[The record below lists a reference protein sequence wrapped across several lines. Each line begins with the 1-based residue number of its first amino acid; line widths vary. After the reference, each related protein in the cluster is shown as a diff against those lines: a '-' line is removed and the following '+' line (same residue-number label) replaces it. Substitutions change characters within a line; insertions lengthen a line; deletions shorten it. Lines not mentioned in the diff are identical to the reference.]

1 MSSREAKSLPAGTS
15 VPFGFELALKLPQG
29 EEEGKTQDGRTG
41 EKLDGAPP
49 LPAIGRRFAIASRQR
64 SAALVAFLGKRIM
77 QASGR
82 WVQLAICGVLALA
95 FAALAP
101 ERPQAQQAAPAAGL
115 EPLTIVSASGRHEF
129 QVEVMRT
136 PEQRAR
142 GLMHRQFMPA
152 DRGMLFDFKRTEP
165 VAMWMQ
171 NTYISLDMLF
181 IRADGTVARIAERT
195 EPLSTRTIPS
205 GEPVLSVLEIN
216 GGVAE
221 KLGIKAGDKVE
232 HALFRR

>member
-1 MSSREAKSLPAGTS
+1 MIFAVERFLR
-15 VPFGFELALKLPQG
+15 LACV
-29 EEEGKTQDGRTG
+29 
-41 EKLDGAPP
+41 
-49 LPAIGRRFAIASRQR
+49 
-64 SAALVAFLGKRIM
+64 AA
-77 QASGR
+77 
-82 WVQLAICGVLALA
+82 LALA
-95 FAALAP
+95 VLAIVP
-101 ERPQAQQAAPAAGL
+101 KPAQAQNATAGL
-115 EPLTIVSASGRHEF
+115 EPLTIVTASGRHAF

-152 DRGMLFDFKRTEP
+152 DRGMLFDFKRVEP

-181 IRADGTVARIAERT
+181 IRADGTVARVAERA

-216 GGVAE
+216 AGLAE
-221 KLGIKAGDKVE
+221 KLGIKPGDRIE
-232 HALFRR
+232 HTLFQR

>member
-1 MSSREAKSLPAGTS
+1 
-15 VPFGFELALKLPQG
+15 
-29 EEEGKTQDGRTG
+29 
-41 EKLDGAPP
+41 
-49 LPAIGRRFAIASRQR
+49 
-64 SAALVAFLGKRIM
+64 M

-82 WVQLAICGVLALA
+82 WLRLALFGALA

-101 ERPQAQQAAPAAGL
+101 VRPAAQNAPAAGL
-115 EPLTIVSASGRHEF
+115 EPLTVVSGSGRHVF

-152 DRGMLFDFKRTEP
+152 DRGMLFDFARTEP

-181 IRADGTVARIAERT
+181 IRADGTVARIAERA

-216 GGVAE
+216 GGLAE
-221 KLGIKAGDKVE
+221 KLGIKPGDRVE
-232 HALFRR
+232 HKLFRR